1 VELNVPAEVVDVG
14 DVVHVGVAD
23 KYGVYSSFLGWSAH
37 VAEVVLAIDAGY
49 VGEEACGEEVSYAVA
64 LAGLEELAEVEAA
77 LFEAHAEVEEDP
89 CVLVLEEDLVSSD
102 LVDAAMESELH
113 HSRKTVFMVK

>member
-1 VELNVPAEVVDVG
+1 MVDVG

-23 KYGVYSSFLGWSAH
+23 KDGVYSSFLGWSAH

-49 VGEEACGEEVSYAVA
+49 LGEEACGEEVSYAVA

-89 CVLVLEEDLVSSD
+89 GVAVLEEDLVAAY
-102 LVDAAMESELH
+102 LVYSAVECEGDH
-113 HSRKTVFMVK
+113 RC